1 MYPVIFIGHGTPMN
15 AIEQNE
21 FTENWQKIALSISK
35 PKIILSISAHWV
47 TKGTQIMGNEDP
59 KTIYDFY
66 GFPQELYQVQ
76 YPAKGDEEFANRVRD
91 LLGDSLVSTSWGLD
105 HGTWSVLKVMYPD
118 ADLKVLQISLD
129 HFKTPSEHYEIGKK
143 LQSLRNEALIMGSGN
158 IVHNLRLASFTV
170 LDGFEW
176 AGPFDRFIR
185 ENIINRN
192 HDNII
197 NYQNIPNYKLAIPT
211 TEHFDPL
218 LYVIG
223 ASTNDDEVE
232 VYNDKC
238 IYGSL
243 SMTSYV
249 FKNE

>member
-1 MYPVIFIGHGTPMN
+1 MYPVIFIGHGSPMN
-15 AIEQNE
+15 AIDQNE
-21 FTENWQKIALSISK
+21 FTENWRKIALSIPK

-47 TKGTQIMGNEDP
+47 TRGTQITGNEDP

-76 YPAKGDEEFANRVRD
+76 YPAKGDVDFANRVNE
-91 LLGDSLVSTSWGLD
+91 LLGDAIISTSWGLD
-105 HGTWSVLKVMYPD
+105 HGTWSVLSVMYPD
-118 ADLKVLQISLD
+118 ADVKVLQISLD
-129 HFKTPSEHYEIGKK
+129 HFKTPAEHYEIGRK
-143 LQSLRNEALIMGSGN
+143 LHSLRDNVLIMGTGN
-158 IVHNLRLASFTV
+158 VVHNLRLASFNAKG
-170 LDGFEW
+170 GFEW
-176 AGPFDRFIR
+176 AEPFDNYIR

-197 NYQNIPNYKLAIPT
+197 NYQNIPNYQLAIPT

-218 LYVIG
+218 LYIIG
-223 ASTNDDEVE
+223 AATEDDKIE
-232 VYNDKC
+232 VYNEKY